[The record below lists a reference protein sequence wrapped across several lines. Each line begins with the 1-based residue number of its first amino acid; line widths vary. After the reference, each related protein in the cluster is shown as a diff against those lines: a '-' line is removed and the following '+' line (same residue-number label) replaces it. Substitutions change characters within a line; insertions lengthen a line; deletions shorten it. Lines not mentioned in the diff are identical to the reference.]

1 MKEAFNLHLEEIAN
15 VIAKSFIP
23 ALARIMNIEL
33 KKSITGDDTTVIKV
47 DGGEASDFLFDLP
60 ANKVSKA
67 KKRAKEDDEY
77 EDEKAGDE
85 DGVSA
90 RFGHKKEMASY
101 GDMDDEEKAI
111 AKKSNKDENMNLFDN
126 ESDDEEGEDNVA
138 TITDDEEEED
148 EDEDGNFG
156 SNSVKIDK
164 RKNMIHLR
172 PLTVDPAARPLL
184 MVGLVER
191 AASSTIVR
199 CLKKIDEA
207 FVNEEDGRGRCL
219 QTAGCSF
226 EQIWKL
232 STSLVDHDR
241 LASNDIWAIRLAYG
255 VEAAR
260 MNIVAQ
266 IRGVFAVYGI
276 SVDPRHLSLIADH
289 MTFGGEFKA
298 MNRIGMADVGSA
310 FLQMSF
316 ETTANFMVEAALNN
330 RVEPMMSP
338 SANIVLGRP
347 VKHGTGAFECFAS
360 A

>member
-23 ALARIMNIEL
+23 ALARIMNMEL

-207 FVNEEDGRGRCL
+207 FVNEEDGRG
-219 QTAGCSF
+219 
-226 EQIWKL
+226 
-232 STSLVDHDR
+232 
-241 LASNDIWAIRLAYG
+241 
-255 VEAAR
+255 
-260 MNIVAQ
+260 
-266 IRGVFAVYGI
+266 
-276 SVDPRHLSLIADH
+276 
-289 MTFGGEFKA
+289 
-298 MNRIGMADVGSA
+298 
-310 FLQMSF
+310 
-316 ETTANFMVEAALNN
+316 
-330 RVEPMMSP
+330 
-338 SANIVLGRP
+338 
-347 VKHGTGAFECFAS
+347 
-360 A
+360 